1 MWVVEK
7 KRSLLIYQVG
17 GRSLIYSLYS
27 TRILECYQEGMGRI
41 RLRVREFA
49 QEKGW
54 NLTEVSKRTGIPYTT
69 IITYANSSGMATVDY
84 TALDKMARAF
94 DIAIEDLVEILEE

>member
-1 MWVVEK
+1 
-7 KRSLLIYQVG
+7 
-17 GRSLIYSLYS
+17 
-27 TRILECYQEGMGRI
+27 MGRV

-69 IITYANSSGMATVDY
+69 IITYANSPGMATVDY
-84 TALDKMARAF
+84 TALQKLAEVF
-94 DIAIEDLVEILEE
+94 DVMVEDLVEVLER

>member
-1 MWVVEK
+1 
-7 KRSLLIYQVG
+7 
-17 GRSLIYSLYS
+17 
-27 TRILECYQEGMGRI
+27 MGRI

-69 IITYANSSGMATVDY
+69 IVTYANSPGMATVDY

-94 DIAIEDLVEILEE
+94 DIAIEDLVEILEN

>member
-1 MWVVEK
+1 
-7 KRSLLIYQVG
+7 
-17 GRSLIYSLYS
+17 
-27 TRILECYQEGMGRI
+27 MGRI

-84 TALDKMARAF
+84 TALQKLAEVF
-94 DIAIEDLVEILEE
+94 DVMVEDLVEVLER

>member
-1 MWVVEK
+1 MWVVNER
-7 KRSLLIYQVG
+7 RSLLIYQVG
-17 GRSLIYSLYS
+17 GRSLIYSLCS
-27 TRILECYQEGMGRI
+27 TRILECCQEVMGRI

-69 IITYANSSGMATVDY
+69 IITYANSPGMATVDY
-84 TALDKMARAF
+84 TALQKLAEVF
-94 DIAIEDLVEILEE
+94 DVMVEDLVEVLER

>member
-1 MWVVEK
+1 MWVIEK

-94 DIAIEDLVEILEE
+94 DIAIEDLVEILEQ